1 MNDNAVVLT
10 KYLNGEGIDNKL
22 RMQTGNDVKY
32 LLVMPDLEQICGK
45 CFFLL
50 PKLSASRYKLN
61 SGSFRARLLT
71 AINLERN
78 PQFWKQF

>member
-1 MNDNAVVLT
+1 
-10 KYLNGEGIDNKL
+10 
-22 RMQTGNDVKY
+22 VKY
-32 LLVMPDLEQICGK
+32 LSVTPDLEQICGK

-78 PQFWKQF
+78 PRFWKQF